1 MAQDS
6 MMANLFGV
14 SPEIYQQNEQDLARK
29 QGLEFAKL
37 DPYER
42 INAMAYTQGRQAG
55 NVVSNLLGAQDPVMM
70 MLSKR
75 TELGQKYDLTKPEGY
90 ASMSKEL
97 FALNDPQGAQIA
109 LQKGS
114 ELELRQSQI
123 AKNLQDR
130 RTASLGSDVMK
141 ANAEA
146 GIKSAIRQL
155 EAQEQ
160 TPEVVSALQ
169 VYKDQ
174 LTALTRTKEY
184 APSEITK
191 LMNERD
197 LLDPVKNKEAYD
209 ILTNRMKKLSSGKS
223 IEESMGEGFGML
235 AKALSGALK
244 KEGEETG
251 KFSAENFNNLGKSVV
266 AGTSSQRNLATLEN
280 ALTNAFTGKFA
291 ESKEGVI
298 TSLTALGIP
307 VGSDLKDAASNTQLI
322 QAMGTRYVFPLVK
335 NFPGS
340 LAAKELD
347 RLEKTAPNAL
357 QQPETIQRLVNLMK
371 VDLAENKYTYDRAK
385 EHKEKNKT
393 LVNFAEADSRIE
405 FQTKLNTLQ
414 DLVAGVKR
422 KKSKTRE
429 EDQQITALKKELGL

>member
-6 MMANLFGV
+6 IMANLFGV
-14 SPEIYQQNEQDLARK
+14 SPEIYEQNRQEQTRK
-29 QGLEFAKL
+29 QAIEFAQL

-42 INAMAYTQGRQAG
+42 TNALAYIGGRGLG
-55 NVVSNLLGAQDPVMM
+55 NIVGGALGAQDPVMRLM
-70 MLSKR
+70 SQR
-75 TELGQKYDLTKPEGY
+75 AELGQQFDLSTPQGFKSL
-90 ASMSKEL
+90 AKEL
-97 FALNDPQGAQIA
+97 LAKNDPQGAQIA

-114 ELELRQSQI
+114 DLELRESQI
-123 AKNLQDR
+123 TKNLQER
-130 RTASLGSDVMK
+130 RAASLGSDVMK

-174 LTALTRTKEY
+174 LTALTRPKEY

-191 LMNERD
+191 LMNERAQ
-197 LLDPVKNKEAYD
+197 LDPVKDKEAYD
-209 ILTNRMKKLSSGKS
+209 ILTARMKKLGSGKS
-223 IEESMGEGFGML
+223 IEESIGEGFGL
-235 AKALSGALK
+235 LGKALSGALK

-251 KFSAENFNNLGKSVV
+251 KFSAENFNKLGSAVA

-371 VDLAENKYTYDRAK
+371 VDLAENKYTYDKAK

-393 LVNFAEADSRIE
+393 LINFTEADSRIE
-405 FQTKLNTLQ
+405 FQTKLNKLQ
-414 DLVAGVKR
+414 DLVSGVRR
-422 KKSKTRE
+422 KKSKTKE
-429 EDQQITALKKELGL
+429 EDQQINSLKTELGL

>member
-14 SPEIYQQNEQDLARK
+14 SPEIYQQNQQEAGRK
-29 QGLEFAKL
+29 QGIEFAQL

-42 INAMAYTQGRQAG
+42 VNAMAYTQGRGLGSAIG
-55 NVVSNLLGAQDPVMM
+55 GLLGVQDPAMKLM
-70 MLSKR
+70 SQR
-75 TELGQKYDLTKPEGY
+75 AELGQQFDLSTPQGFKSL
-90 ASMSKEL
+90 AKEL
-97 FALNDPQGAQIA
+97 LAKNDPQGAQIA
-109 LQKGS
+109 LQKAG
-114 ELELRQSQI
+114 ELELRESQI
-123 AKNLQDR
+123 TKNLR
-130 RTASLGSDVMK
+130 EGRASAMGADLMK
-141 ANAEA
+141 AEAEA
-146 GIKSAIRQL
+146 GIKAAIRQL
-155 EAQEQ
+155 ESQEQ
-160 TPEVVSALQ
+160 TPDVVSALQ
-169 VYKDQ
+169 VYKDK
-174 LTALTRTKEY
+174 LTAITRPKEY

-191 LMNERD
+191 LMNERNQ
-197 LLDPVKNKEAYD
+197 LDPTKDKEAYD
-209 ILTNRMKKLSSGKS
+209 ILTKRMNKLASEKS
-223 IEESMGEGFGML
+223 LGESIGEGLGL
-235 AKALSGALK
+235 LGKALAPALK

-251 KFSAENFNNLGKSVV
+251 KFSAENFQNLGKSVA

-385 EHKEKNKT
+385 DYKEKNKS
-393 LVNFAEADSRIE
+393 LINFNEADSRIE
-405 FQTKLNTLQ
+405 FQSKLTKLQ
-414 DLVAGVKR
+414 DLVAGVRR
-422 KKSKTRE
+422 KKSKTIE
-429 EDQQITALKKELGL
+429 EDQQINSLKSELGL